1 MPIVRVETFVAAP
14 AEKCFDAARDI
25 GLHERTAAGAEKA
38 VAGVMK
44 GLIGPGETVTFE
56 ARHFLVKQ
64 RLTSKIVQFD
74 RPNSFTDE
82 MQEGAFKRLRHIH
95 KFRPAPGGT
104 LMVDT
109 LDFASPFG
117 PIGWLADLVLRPY
130 LTRFVAKRNRALKA
144 FIESGEV
151 VAASGLEPPT

>member
-1 MPIVRVETFVAAP
+1 MAAHLVLSDVAVVRVETFVAASP
-14 AEKCFDAARDI
+14 EVCFDASRDI

-38 VAGVMK
+38 VAGVME

-64 RLTSKIVQFD
+64 RLTSKIVEFD

-82 MQEGAFKRLRHIH
+82 MQKGAFKRLRHVH
-95 KFRPAPGGT
+95 EFRPVRGGT
-104 LMVDT
+104 QLVDT

-117 PIGWLADLVLRPY
+117 PVGWLADLFLR
-130 LTRFVAKRNRALKA
+130 
-144 FIESGEV
+144 S
-151 VAASGLEPPT
+151 